1 MSYRDSVALVV
12 LDTLRKDTFDD
23 FFRWIPGAHFENTWS
38 TSHWTVPVHASLFGG
53 KYPSELGVHSQNQ
66 TLDCP
71 EAVVPELLEEDGYM
85 TRSFSCNINVSPAF
99 DFDRGFRQFDGSW
112 RLQNVTG
119 NTFDW
124 EEFISRTDSSNIGR
138 YFTGLRECMGDEYDT
153 WKSLKRGALIK
164 LRDLGFVTHPDE
176 GAKEA
181 LEYVTKTDFG
191 TEEFLF
197 MNLME
202 THAPYTPPREYRTVT
217 TERPLDEVTATNGF
231 VSTVSEEGD
240 PHSDVLLDAY
250 NDCARYLSDI
260 YKEIFDELRKS
271 FDIIITV
278 SDHGELF
285 GEHGAWKHAYGLYPE
300 LTHVPLVVSGDEIPD
315 QECNETVS
323 LLDVH
328 QTILTI
334 AEIEAES
341 EGNTLLEEER
351 STNRFEVKPTDERCF
366 TEYHGL
372 YPRHRAKA
380 KAAGY
385 DSSLYEAELFG
396 CAVSSSY
403 ACQTEGDLFISGEI
417 QEDTVAKTIAEHE
430 NRIEKRDVGNDM
442 AVSDAVE
449 RQLEDL
455 GYA

>member
-1 MSYRDSVALVV
+1 
-12 LDTLRKDTFDD
+12 
-23 FFRWIPGAHFENTWS
+23 
-38 TSHWTVPVHASLFGG
+38 
-53 KYPSELGVHSQNQ
+53 
-66 TLDCP
+66 
-71 EAVVPELLEEDGYM
+71 
-85 TRSFSCNINVSPAF
+85 
-99 DFDRGFRQFDGSW
+99 
-112 RLQNVTG
+112 
-119 NTFDW
+119 
-124 EEFISRTDSSNIGR
+124 
-138 YFTGLRECMGDEYDT
+138 
-153 WKSLKRGALIK
+153 
-164 LRDLGFVTHPDE
+164 
-176 GAKEA
+176 
-181 LEYVTKTDFG
+181 
-191 TEEFLF
+191 

-202 THAPYTPPREYRTVT
+202 THAPYTPPQEYRTVT
-217 TERPLDEVTATNGF
+217 TEQPLNEVTATNGF
-231 VSTVSEEGD
+231 VSTVSEKGD
-240 PHSDVLLDAY
+240 PHSDILVDAY
-250 NDCARYLSDI
+250 DDCARYLSDV
-260 YKEIFDELRKS
+260 YKEIFDELHES

-300 LTHVPLVVSGDEIPD
+300 LTHVPLVISGNEISD
-315 QECNETVS
+315 QVCNETVS

-341 EGNTLLEEER
+341 EGDALVEKDT
-351 STNRFEVKPTDERCF
+351 STNRLNVKPTNSQCF

-385 DSSLYEAELFG
+385 DSSLYETELFG

-417 QEDTVAKTIAEHE
+417 QEDTVVKTIAEHE
-430 NRIEKRDVGNDM
+430 NRIEKRDVGNDT

-449 RQLEDL
+449 RQLKDL